1 MSEDLKISLERLHEK
16 QDEQTTKISALE
28 VTTAKQEA
36 NMDNYMRQ
44 SDRMAEELRKLNE
57 NMAVYNAE
65 LKIHIA
71 GVMELKEMNR
81 LMNVANQQRE
91 DMMNDRMAAIE
102 KPRVWIST
110 LLSAI
115 KWSAPII
122 AALAAVA
129 GLILNMMGKF

>member
-129 GLILNMMGKF
+129 GLILKMMGKF